1 MVFVLVYSKLWDI
14 LLVSYFLSNYSFNTY
29 YFIIYCF
36 SRKWLKAIVYDNH
49 SLGYKY
55 LYV

>member
-14 LLVSYFLSNYSFNTY
+14 LLVNYFLSNYPFNTY
-29 YFIIYCF
+29 YLIIYCV

-49 SLGYKY
+49 LLGYKY